1 MPTSLLTTKLF
12 VPPPRPSL
20 VPRPRLIK
28 RLDEGLVLGQRL
40 TLVSAPAGFGKT
52 TLIGEWV
59 AECSVPVAWLS
70 LDEEDNDPTR
80 FWSYVIGA
88 FQTVE
93 APPNTAGY
101 LGEAALTAL
110 QSLQPPPI
118 EALLS
123 TLINRISGLPEPLV
137 LLLDDYHV
145 ITAQAIHQ
153 ALGFFLDHLPPQT
166 HLVIATRSDPPLN
179 LSRLRG
185 RSELTEIRAEDLC
198 FTVEESTEFLNTCMD
213 LDLPAEDIAKLVRRT
228 EGWITGLQMAALS
241 LQRRSDRRSFV
252 DEFAGDDRYIVDY
265 LAEEVLQRQPTRI
278 QDFLLQTSVLEV
290 LSGPLCDAVSRREDS
305 QAILDELERANLF
318 VVPLDNRRQWYR
330 YHQLF
335 ADLLQQRLRE
345 QAGEQ
350 ALAALHRRA
359 SKWYEDEGSIAQ
371 AISHALSASDYE
383 RAADLL
389 EHHAAAMLYRGE
401 ITLLRRW
408 LEELPGNLIRTCP
421 WLCIAHAWTS
431 LLSPP
436 RSLNLAEQ
444 WLGAAEQAFAQKR
457 PPGEPAGGDSADGQ
471 ILTLRALI
479 AGDRADDLEVAIDLA
494 HQALERLPEDA
505 LELRTILVY
514 GTGQAHLLLGN
525 QDAADAA
532 FAQARHIG
540 EASSSPFLAIA
551 AASSQVAVARAQGQL
566 RKAVAI
572 CREALRTIVEPA
584 ERAGWPLTAGESIYG
599 FLGSI
604 LLEWNDIGAAEQS
617 LARALRQIELSGIPG
632 VLLEWQARL
641 RRAQGNVASV
651 LETVERA
658 EKYHPA
664 FAPVFAAVRAWLW
677 LVQAEDDP
685 SYLDEALRWARDYA
699 HELADEGR
707 TQPRILFGVP
717 YDAERLILVR
727 ILIAQHRMLRGA
739 AQAGHPPDTHDLRNL
754 LQFLDRQ
761 IRITEAAGW
770 TGTSIELLILQALAR
785 QEQALGH
792 RGDAS
797 QALTSL
803 ERALT
808 LAERAGYFRIFVDE
822 GAPMGRLLEQ
832 AAASGIAPSYAHRLL
847 AALDATEPGKAGEG
861 PPVPHPH
868 RLVEP
873 LSRRELEV
881 LHLLATELSG
891 PEIAQNLVI
900 SVTTFRSH
908 TRSIYGKLDVH
919 SRYEA
924 IARARELGLL

>member
-1 MPTSLLTTKLF
+1 M
-12 VPPPRPSL
+12 
-20 VPRPRLIK
+20 
-28 RLDEGLVLGQRL
+28 
-40 TLVSAPAGFGKT
+40 A
-52 TLIGEWV
+52 EWV
-59 AECSVPVAWLS
+59 AGCSVPVAWLS

-93 APPNTAGY
+93 APPNSAGK

-123 TLINRISGLPEPLV
+123 SLINSISGFPGPLV

-145 ITAQAIHQ
+145 IRAHSIHQ
-153 ALGFFLDHLPPQT
+153 SHGFFLDHLPPQM
-166 HLVIATRSDPPLN
+166 HLVMATRSDPPLN
-179 LSRLRG
+179 LPRLRG
-185 RSELTEIRAEDLC
+185 RSEVTEIRAEDLC
-198 FTVEESTEFLNTCMD
+198 FTFEESTEFLNTCMD
-213 LDLPAEDIAKLVRRT
+213 LDLLAEQIAKLVGRT

-278 QDFLLQTSVLEV
+278 QEFLLQTSVLEV
-290 LSGPLCDAVSRREDS
+290 LSGPLCDAVSEKEDS
-305 QAILDELERANLF
+305 RAILDEVERANLF
-318 VVPLDNRRQWYR
+318 IVPLDNRRQWYR

-350 ALAALHRRA
+350 ALATLHRRA
-359 SKWYEDEGSIAQ
+359 SLWYEGEGSIAP

-383 RAADLL
+383 RVAGLL
-389 EHHAAAMLYRGE
+389 DHHTAAMLYRGE

-408 LEELPGNLIRTCP
+408 LEELPESLIRSGP
-421 WLCIAHAWTS
+421 WLCIANAWTS

-436 RSLNLAEQ
+436 RSLDLAKQ
-444 WLGAAEQAFAQKR
+444 WLVAAEQALAER
-457 PPGEPAGGDSADGQ
+457 DPPGEPAGGHPADAQ
-471 ILTLRALI
+471 ILTLRAFI
-479 AGDRADDLEVAIDLA
+479 AGEHADDLEVAIDLA
-494 HQALERLPEDA
+494 HQALDRLPEDA

-514 GTGQAHLLLGN
+514 STGQAHLMLGN
-525 QDAADAA
+525 QNAADAA
-532 FAQARHIG
+532 FARARQIG

-566 RKAVAI
+566 CKAVAI

-584 ERAGWPLTAGESIYG
+584 ERAGWPLTAGESIHG

-604 LLEWNDIGAAEQS
+604 LLEWNDLEGAEQS
-617 LARALRQIELSGIPG
+617 LARALRQIDFSGIPG
-632 VLLEWQARL
+632 VLVEWQARL

-651 LETVERA
+651 LEMIERA
-658 EKYHPA
+658 EQLHPA

-685 SYLDEALRWARDYA
+685 SYLDEASRWARDNA
-699 HELADEGR
+699 CELSGEDKTG
-707 TQPRILFGVP
+707 PRILFGVP
-717 YDAERLILVR
+717 HDAERLILAR
-727 ILIAQHRMLRGA
+727 ILIARHRMLRGA
-739 AQAGHPPDTHDLRNL
+739 APAGHFPDTHGLRNL

-761 IRITEAAGW
+761 IRVTEIAGW
-770 TGTSIELLILQALAR
+770 TGTLIELLILQALAR
-785 QEQALGH
+785 QEHALGH
-792 RGDAS
+792 SSDVS
-797 QALTSL
+797 QALASL
-803 ERALT
+803 ERALA
-808 LAERAGYFRIFVDE
+808 LAEPAGYFRIFVDE
-822 GAPMGRLLEQ
+822 GAPMARLLEQ
-832 AAASGIAPSYAHRLL
+832 AAARGIAPSYAHRLL
-847 AALDATEPGKAGEG
+847 AALDASVPGDEGEG
-861 PPVPHPH
+861 PPVPDSQ
-868 RLVEP
+868 RLIEP

-881 LHLLATELSG
+881 LRLLATELSG
-891 PEIAQNLVI
+891 PEIAQNLII
-900 SVTTFRSH
+900 SVTTVRSH
-908 TRSIYGKLDVH
+908 TRSIYGKLGVH

-924 IARARELGLL
+924 VARARELGLL